1 MRPSISLAWKPI
13 AAISIILLLSNLW
26 RPAATL
32 AVLDPAPILL
42 VVNDSAAN
50 KFGRYLG
57 EILRAEGLNE
67 FEVVTL
73 SAMTL
78 TELNKHDLTILA
90 ETTLSAGEATTLNNY
105 VNGGGRLIAM
115 RPDSQ
120 IKALFDL
127 GASAGALTDGYLKID
142 NTATINGTAPGSG
155 LSIQTLQIHGDTD
168 RYSTLAGAITVAQ
181 LYSDASTVT
190 AYPAVVSDDTGRA
203 VAFTYDLAKNVVY
216 TRQAN
221 PANADVDTDGDAV
234 LRTID
239 LFQLSGGGSWVNRDR
254 IPVPQADEQQRL
266 FARLVKQ
273 MVAQAKPI
281 PQLWYFPGT
290 AKTMLIITADAHAQP
305 ESYYQ
310 SEIDSLNAHGGK
322 ATFYMSTGGGILS
335 EVIMETWRTQGHEF
349 GMHPYR
355 NPTITMTYA
364 ALNQGFTD
372 SVNQFGLFYDPPIPM
387 SLTVRNHQISWQGW
401 TDAADIAVAHGMVMD
416 TNFYH
421 WGQWLKKPD
430 NTWPHGY
437 ITGSGQ
443 PMKFIKADGTIL
455 NYYQQ
460 LTQLVDEQLFDV
472 YNLPGFDSEQLTAAQ
487 AIAVS
492 EQLIDASQA
501 GDYAALMTQFHLDYY
516 GFTSVKA
523 WAESTMDYA
532 NTNNVPIWNADQ
544 WLSFTQTRHDANYNN
559 VAWNSGTGNLTF
571 DMAAAATAG
580 VNLTTIL
587 PLSHNGANLL
597 SVTVDTSPVS
607 YSTQTI
613 KGVNVAFVTVAAGNH
628 AFVANYSST
637 PPTATHTPTT
647 TATPTATNTPTNTPT
662 NTATFT
668 PTNTPTNTATS
679 TFTST
684 STNTPIP
691 PTATNTATPTKTNT
705 ATRTPTNTAT
715 PTATLL
721 PPPTM
726 NFPSSGNT
734 PPGTRPL
741 FDWANIPD
749 ASSYTFQI
757 STNPTF
763 TALVVNQ
770 IISVSAYTPTIDLPR
785 NTLLYW
791 RVRGNINSIPG
802 TWSRTR
808 HFFSANPPSVPALVS
823 PAEGAVVTGLTPT
836 LDWNDSTPAAA
847 YYEVQL
853 STSASFT
860 TMLGRG
866 RGGTTNLSA
875 YTVQTALASGH
886 IRYYWRVRAVSANGS
901 TTQFS
906 QWSAVRSFYTP

>member
-1 MRPSISLAWKPI
+1 MRPSISLAWKSI
-13 AAISIILLLSNLW
+13 TAISLLLLLANLW

-67 FEVVTL
+67 FEVITL

-90 ETTLSAGEATTLNNY
+90 ETTLSAGEAATLTTY

-127 GASAGALTDGYLKID
+127 GASAGTLADGYLKID
-142 NTATINGTAPGSG
+142 DTALVNGTAPGSG
-155 LSIQTLQIHGDTD
+155 LSTQTLQIHGGTD

-181 LYSDASTVT
+181 LYSDASTIT

-203 VAFTYDLAKNVVY
+203 AAFTYDLAKNVVY
-216 TRQAN
+216 TRQSN
-221 PANADVDTDGDAV
+221 PANADVDMDGDAV

-239 LFQLSGGGSWVNRDR
+239 LFQLSGGGSWVDRDR

-273 MVAQAKPI
+273 MAAQAKPV

-355 NPTITMTYA
+355 NPTSTMTYA

-372 SVNQFGLFYDPPIPM
+372 SVDQFGLFYDPPIPM

-401 TDAADIAVAHGMVMD
+401 TDAADIAVNHGMVMD

-430 NTWPHGY
+430 NSWPHGY

-443 PMKFIKADGTIL
+443 PMKFIKTDGTIL

-472 YNLPGFDSEQLTAAQ
+472 YDLPGFDSEQLTSAQ

-492 EQLIDASQA
+492 QQMIDASQA

-571 DMAAAATAG
+571 DMAATATAG

-587 PLSHNGANLL
+587 PLSHGGAPLL
-597 SVTVDTSPVS
+597 SVEVDSSPVS
-607 YSTQTI
+607 YNTQTI

-628 AFVANYSST
+628 SFVVTYSG
-637 PPTATHTPTT
+637 ATPTPSNT
-647 TATPTATNTPTNTPT
+647 PTNTVTPTATNTPTNTPT

-668 PTNTPTNTATS
+668 STNTPTNTAAPTL
-679 TFTST
+679 TNT
-684 STNTPIP
+684 STNTP
-691 PTATNTATPTKTNT
+691 TPTKTFTHTN
-705 ATRTPTNTAT
+705 TPTNTKTPTHTAT
-715 PTATLL
+715 PTATPL

-726 NFPSSGNT
+726 NFPAGGNT

-741 FDWANIPD
+741 FDWANITD

-757 STNPTF
+757 SANPTF
-763 TALVVNQ
+763 TSLVVNM
-770 IISVSAYTPTIDLPR
+770 IISPSAYTPTVDLPR

-791 RVRGNINSIPG
+791 RVRGNINSKPG
-802 TWSRTR
+802 LWSRTR
-808 HFFSANPPSVPALVS
+808 HFFGANPPSVPALVS

-836 LDWNDSTPAAA
+836 LDWSDSTPAAA

-853 STSASFT
+853 STSSGFT
-860 TMLGRG
+860 TVLGRG
-866 RGGTTNLSA
+866 RGGKTNLSA
-875 YTVQTALASGH
+875 YTVQTALASG
-886 IRYYWRVRAVSANGS
+886 IRYYWRVRAVSTSGS

-906 QWSAVRSFYTP
+906 QWSAVRSFYVP